1 MIRVDHHRSSTTTT
15 TNSNLKQNPA
25 DLLSWD
31 DADFL
36 SDAIVKPLSHPDDHP
51 PLVDKKLEESTTT
64 TDPVDD
70 PDLDTDLIASTRED
84 DRSSSLSPVPPTNPL
99 AEEKEAP
106 IEIPQREEEEEDEGE
121 GGGNLE
127 PRGEEPT
134 TTAAGPSS
142 SRQSTPLSELSP
154 PPPDLDDDDDEEDD
168 AEGAP
173 DPPADAMDIPAEA
186 TNGVSPPP
194 PSTTT
199 TSVAP
204 TSPPPVSVSSP
215 SISTPS
221 AADFSITSTSIGMMA
236 TNPAM
241 HDPKVVSILELNVE
255 MFK

>member
-1 MIRVDHHRSSTTTT
+1 MIRVDHHPHS
-15 TNSNLKQNPA
+15 NSNLKQSPA

-36 SDAIVKPLSHPDDHP
+36 SDAIVKPLSHPDDM
-51 PLVDKKLEESTTT
+51 PLVDEKPGESTTT
-64 TDPVDD
+64 EVDADADTDPISSQDA
-70 PDLDTDLIASTRED
+70 PTRED
-84 DRSSSLSPVPPTNPL
+84 DGSSSLSPVPPTNPL

-121 GGGNLE
+121 GSVVDK
-127 PRGEEPT
+127 EEPAPT
-134 TTAAGPSS
+134 VEPTANASS
-142 SRQSTPLSELSP
+142 SRQSTPLSELSS
-154 PPPDLDDDDDEEDD
+154 PPDEDD

-173 DPPADAMDIPAEA
+173 DPSADAMDVPAAE

-199 TSVAP
+199 TSVGP

-215 SISTPS
+215 SISIPS
-221 AADFSITSTSIGMMA
+221 AADFSTSIGMMA